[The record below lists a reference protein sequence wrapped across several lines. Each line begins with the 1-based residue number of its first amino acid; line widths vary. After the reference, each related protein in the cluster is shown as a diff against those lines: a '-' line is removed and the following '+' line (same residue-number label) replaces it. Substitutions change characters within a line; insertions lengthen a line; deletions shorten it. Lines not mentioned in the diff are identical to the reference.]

1 MNSLRKLKKLLKMN
15 NKYETAYKHVRIGWF
30 GIIVTAIAVVL
41 YENIF

>member
-1 MNSLRKLKKLLKMN
+1 MN
-15 NKYETAYKHVRIGWF
+15 NKYETAYKHARIGWF